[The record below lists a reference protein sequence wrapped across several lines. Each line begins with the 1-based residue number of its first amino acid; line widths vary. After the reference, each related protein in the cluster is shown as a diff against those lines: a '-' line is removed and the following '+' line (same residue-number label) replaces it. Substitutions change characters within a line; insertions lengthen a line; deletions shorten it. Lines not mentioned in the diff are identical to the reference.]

1 MLTKAPVEIRTS
13 PHLKKAQTVED
24 IMRNVVYALL
34 PICAYAVWQ
43 FGISALALILV
54 SVASCVGTEAFFARL
69 QGKGGTVSDWSVTI
83 TGILLALTL
92 PPGFP
97 LWMAAVAGVVAV
109 GLGKM
114 LFGGIGYNV
123 MNPAL
128 IGRAFV
134 QAAFPVAITTW
145 TPAFAPGRFM
155 EFIPSTLTLP
165 FMQPPPVAD
174 WIAGLQLDAFTGATP
189 LAIQKFDHVQA
200 GTLDLFMGSVPGS
213 AGETSALLIL
223 LCGLY
228 LAVRRMMDWKIP
240 LAVFAG
246 ALAVAMPFW
255 LANPAIYPSPGFVL
269 FSGGLMLGAVFMA
282 TDMVASPVTP
292 LGVIV
297 YGLLIGAV
305 TVVIRLFGGLN
316 EGVMYAIL
324 LANAATPLIEKVTQP
339 TPFGKSALARLG
351 QAKRGASY
359 PLHPGYIS
367 REDAGAVTPRKKFL
381 SQKPKHEERRKPGEH
396 S

>member
-1 MLTKAPVEIRTS
+1 MFTRQPVEIRTS
-13 PHLKKAQTVED
+13 PHLKQAQSVED

-34 PICAYAVWQ
+34 PICAYAVYQ
-43 FGISALALILV
+43 FGVSALALIV
-54 SVASCVGTEAFFARL
+54 VTTASCVATEAFFSRI
-69 QGKGGTVSDWSVTI
+69 QGRGNTVRDYSVII

-97 LWMAAVAGVVAV
+97 LWMAAVAGAVGV
-109 GLGKM
+109 GLGKS
-114 LFGGIGYNV
+114 LFGGIGFNV

-145 TPAFAPGRFM
+145 TPAFAPGRFT
-155 EFIPSTLTLP
+155 EFIPSTLALP
-165 FMQPPPVAD
+165 FMQPPPVAE
-174 WIAGLQLDAFTGATP
+174 WIAGLKVDAFTGATP
-189 LAIQKFDHVQA
+189 LAVQKFDHIEA
-200 GTLDLFMGSVPGS
+200 GTLDLFMGAVPGS

-228 LAVRRMMDWKIP
+228 LAVRRMMDWRIP

-246 ALAVAMPFW
+246 ALAVAVPLW
-255 LANPAIYPSPGFVL
+255 LTNPAIYPSPGFVL

-292 LGVIV
+292 LGSLI

-324 LANAATPLIEKVTQP
+324 LANALSPLIADWTQP
-339 TPFGKSALARLG
+339 RVFGAQR
-351 QAKRGASY
+351 RG
-359 PLHPGYIS
+359 
-367 REDAGAVTPRKKFL
+367 RWL
-381 SQKPKHEERRKPGEH
+381 SRKPEG